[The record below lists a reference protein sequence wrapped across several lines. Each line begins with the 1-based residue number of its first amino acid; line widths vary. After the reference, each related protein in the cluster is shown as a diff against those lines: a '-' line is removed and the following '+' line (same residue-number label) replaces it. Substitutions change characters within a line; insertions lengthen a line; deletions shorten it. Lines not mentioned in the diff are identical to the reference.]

1 MIAKNECLTKWG
13 GLPPADEFPNR
24 LEKVRKAMN
33 KNGFDVFFAFSDE
46 YRYANVRYLSDFR
59 PCTLNALGGLYT
71 PAMVMV
77 VKDEEPVIFVPDN
90 ELPFCESF
98 SFIKDIRPWRGE
110 LESSLKQLKSKAS
123 IKTIGIEG
131 LEIMPYLVYKE
142 IEQNLGGVTIKPSKL
157 LAEIRGIKSPWEIQ
171 MLESAS
177 ELSDLAMAAGAA
189 TIEEGM
195 TEWEISAVIDSFY
208 KFEGCSM
215 TVPNLIGIGPNSA
228 EGGSEISKPS
238 WEARGNRRLRRG
250 DCINIDLAG
259 TVPQGYTSDLCRGIG
274 FKEMPK
280 EYHKIVKIVI
290 KAIDDAIAVCKVGN
304 KAGDIEKASHRSVEN
319 EGYGKFFKHEAFH
332 GIGLEVEEIP
342 FLHETVL
349 KENMCIS
356 VESGI
361 YIPDK
366 MGIRLEDVIVVTKSG
381 PRVLNRAPRE
391 IFIAE

>member
-1 MIAKNECLTKWG
+1 MTAKNVCLTKWG
-13 GLPPADEFPNR
+13 GLPPVDEFPTR
-24 LEKVRKAMN
+24 MEKVQKAI
-33 KNGFDVFFAFSDE
+33 KEKGFDALLVFSDE

-71 PAMVMV
+71 PAMVLIEGNA
-77 VKDEEPVIFVPDN
+77 DPIIFVPDN
-90 ELPFCESF
+90 EIPLCEGL

-110 LESSLKQLKSKAS
+110 LESSLKKLRSKTT
-123 IKTIGIEG
+123 IKNMGIEG
-131 LEIMPYLVYKE
+131 LEIMPYTAYKE
-142 IEQNLGGVTIKPSKL
+142 IEQNLSGVTLQPSKL
-157 LAEIRGIKSPWEIQ
+157 LAEIRGIKSPWEIEI
-171 MLESAS
+171 LENAA
-177 ELSDLAMAAGAA
+177 ELNDLAMSAG
-189 TIEEGM
+189 IEAIREGM
-195 TEWEISAVIDSFY
+195 TEWEISAVIDKTF

-259 TVPQGYTSDLCRGIG
+259 TVPQGYCGDLCRGMG

-280 EYHKIVKIVI
+280 EYYKIVSIVI
-290 KAIDDAIAVCKVGN
+290 KAIDKAISVCKVGN
-304 KAGDIEKASHRSVEN
+304 KAGDIERVSHSLVDD
-319 EGYGKFFKHEAFH
+319 EGYGKYFKHEAFH
-332 GIGLEVEEIP
+332 GIGLEVEEVP
-342 FLHETVL
+342 FLHETIL
-349 KENMCIS
+349 KENMCLS

-366 MGIRLEDVIVVTKSG
+366 MGIRLEDVIVITGSG

-391 IFIAE
+391 INIS